1 MSEIRSQ
8 RHAIAARDAAAARLR
23 RLTAA
28 ALAAATAVGGLVAG
42 VAASATHPRAVVRS
56 ASPKTVAAG
65 IPPVPAPAPTTPV
78 ANVDQAG
85 SSAPASAPSSSAAP
99 PVVVSGGS

>member
-1 MSEIRSQ
+1 MAEIPSQ
-8 RHAIAARDAAAARLR
+8 RQSIAARDAAVARLR

-28 ALAAATAVGGLVAG
+28 AIAAATGVGGLLAG

-56 ASPKTVAAG
+56 AEPATVVRG
-65 IPPVPAPAPTTPV
+65 IPLVPAPAPTTPV
-78 ANVDQAG
+78 ANVDPGAAA
-85 SSAPASAPSSSAAP
+85 APAPSSSTAP